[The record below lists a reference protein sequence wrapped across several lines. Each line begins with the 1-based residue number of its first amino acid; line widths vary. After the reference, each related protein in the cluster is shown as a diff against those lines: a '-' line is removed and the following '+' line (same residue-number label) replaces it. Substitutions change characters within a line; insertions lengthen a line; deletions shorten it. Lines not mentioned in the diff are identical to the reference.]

1 MIEGSGSIPLTKW
14 IPIRIREAQKHEDPV
29 DPDHCPQPCLQ
40 VKTTKSHLLIVP
52 AVKSWPG
59 AEEEE
64 EERIDF
70 APATVTSSSKLEDK
84 DPSKHPMPFLN
95 LILTAG
101 LLDHDLVT
109 MKLKKIYLFTN
120 LIYLDGMLKS

>member
-1 MIEGSGSIPLTKW
+1 LVRGADPR
-14 IPIRIREAQKHEDPV
+14 IRIRTKCHGSTT
-29 DPDHCPQPCLQ
+29 LLTGI
-40 VKTTKSHLLIVP
+40 KTIQSNLLMVP
-52 AVKSWPG
+52 TVKSWPG
-59 AEEEE
+59 AAFV
-64 EERIDF
+64 EERMDF

-120 LIYLDGMLKS
+120 LIYLDGMLKTIVSFS